1 MTGVSILVPTLD
13 EEANIEACLAGVAW
27 SDDIVVLDSH
37 SGDRTVEIAGTLGAR
52 VVTRRFDDWSSH
64 QNWALETIGFRHPW
78 VFHLDADERMGPD
91 MAAEVRDAA
100 ASSPAEVAAYYC
112 GRRNHF
118 MGRLIRHAMP
128 PVPLLRLFRPARV
141 RFRRLVHPV
150 PVVDGRCGHLTGLL
164 DHHNTSKGLAEW
176 VRRHNRYSDLEA
188 AEALLAASDDRWAGA
203 SLASGD
209 PVERR
214 RALKAL
220 SVRVPCRPLV
230 KFLYMYLG
238 QRGFL
243 DGGAGFAYCVL
254 QAFYE
259 YMIVLKEAELRL
271 AGGRPAA
278 DTVRAAAPPPH
289 RRPGQGA

>member
-13 EEANIEACLAGVAW
+13 EETNIAACLACVAW
-27 SDDIVVLDSH
+27 SDDVVVLDSH
-37 SGDRTVEIAGTLGAR
+37 SGDRTVEIARAAGAR
-52 VVTRRFDDWSSH
+52 VVMRRFDDWSSH

-78 VFHLDADERMGPD
+78 VFHLDADERMGPRL
-91 MAAEVRDAA
+91 AAEIQETA
-100 ASSPAEVAAYYC
+100 ASAPPEVAACYC
-112 GRRNHF
+112 GRRNLF
-118 MGRLIRHAMP
+118 MGRWIRHAMP
-128 PVPLLRLFRPARV
+128 PVPVLRLFRPGRV

-150 PVVDGRCGHLTGLL
+150 PVVDGRCRHLASLL
-164 DHHNTSKGLAEW
+164 DHDNTSKGVGEW
-176 VRRHNRYSDLEA
+176 IRRHNRYSDLEA
-188 AEALLAASDDRWAGA
+188 AEALLAASRGRPDRA
-203 SLASGD
+203 SLASRD

-220 SVRVPCRPLV
+220 SARAPCRPLV

-243 DGGAGFAYCVL
+243 DGKAGFAYCVL

-271 AGGRPAA
+271 AGTRPTA
-278 DTVRAAAPPPH
+278 DMARAVAP
-289 RRPGQGA
+289 QK